1 MISVNAIN
9 YQASQLIDRALSG
22 RESEHLRII
31 LLEWATAFEMLLA
44 VEGGKKGE
52 AAALR
57 LHERIESARSA
68 ILAAG
73 TGSTRQ
79 AAFAGGSAQRC
90 GPGAPITRDGPHGI
104 APGVPSASDKFRGR
118 GLVPGRGR
126 GGCRWLTLLAAVR
139 SADST
144 ASALSSCTV
153 IQTGA

>member
-22 RESEHLRII
+22 HEPDRCRVI
-31 LLEWATAFEMLLA
+31 LLEWATAFGMLLA

-73 TGSTRQ
+73 TGSTGQ
-79 AAFAGGSAQRC
+79 AV
-90 GPGAPITRDGPHGI
+90 AP
-104 APGVPSASDKFRGR
+104 
-118 GLVPGRGR
+118 
-126 GGCRWLTLLAAVR
+126 
-139 SADST
+139 AD
-144 ASALSSCTV
+144 AH
-153 IQTGA
+153 

>member
-22 RESEHLRII
+22 REPDHCRVI

-44 VEGGKKGE
+44 VEGGKQGE

-73 TGSTRQ
+73 TGSTGQ
-79 AAFAGGSAQRC
+79 AVAPADAQ
-90 GPGAPITRDGPHGI
+90 
-104 APGVPSASDKFRGR
+104 
-118 GLVPGRGR
+118 
-126 GGCRWLTLLAAVR
+126 
-139 SADST
+139 
-144 ASALSSCTV
+144 
-153 IQTGA
+153 

>member
-22 RESEHLRII
+22 REPDHLRII

-57 LHERIESARSA
+57 LHERIESARS

-73 TGSTRQ
+73 TGSTGQ
-79 AAFAGGSAQRC
+79 AA
-90 GPGAPITRDGPHGI
+90 
-104 APGVPSASDKFRGR
+104 APGG
-118 GLVPGRGR
+118 
-126 GGCRWLTLLAAVR
+126 TE
-139 SADST
+139 
-144 ASALSSCTV
+144 
-153 IQTGA
+153 